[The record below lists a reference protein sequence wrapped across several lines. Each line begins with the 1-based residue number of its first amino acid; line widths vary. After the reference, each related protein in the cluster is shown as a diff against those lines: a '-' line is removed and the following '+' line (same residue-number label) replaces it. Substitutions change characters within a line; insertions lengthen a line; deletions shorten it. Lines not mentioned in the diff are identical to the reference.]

1 MLGARS
7 GEPAPLCPPVLDAQ
21 DELVEAV
28 HVLEAGLVRDRED
41 DEEAVP
47 RAHVLLPHGTELLL
61 PGRVQNWG
69 GMGQSGLS
77 PVPWAPHSLQTP
89 RCCCPLSGSIQT
101 VPTRATQAPG
111 LGCGVQAGPQTP
123 QCEALIYLL
132 MAPQIPTHGAPRA
145 VVLGLQKGL

>member
-1 MLGARS
+1 MPQLSPENLRGIQTDRQTGRQRLLGARS

-28 HVLEAGLVRDRED
+28 DVLEAGLVRDRED

-77 PVPWAPHSLQTP
+77 PVPQGPPQPADPTLLLPPQWLNPNCPHKSHTGPWAGLWGSRRGL
-89 RCCCPLSGSIQT
+89 RYLS
-101 VPTRATQAPG
+101 VR
-111 LGCGVQAGPQTP
+111 L
-123 QCEALIYLL
+123 
-132 MAPQIPTHGAPRA
+132 
-145 VVLGLQKGL
+145 